1 MSKSVKKNF
10 PVTGMGCASC
20 VARVQKAISEVKGV
34 SSCNVSLASNSAQ
47 VEFDPAVTN
56 PEQLSKA
63 VSDAGYGLI
72 VGDEEGAEEEA
83 DRLQEDYYKSLKRD
97 MLLAAILALLVM
109 LLGMGFG
116 DMPWNGYLLWL
127 LSTPAVF
134 WCGRRFFIAAWKQ
147 ARHGSANMDTLV
159 ALSTLISYLFSLFN
173 LLFPQAW
180 TSRGIEPLLYF
191 ESSAMIVAFILI
203 GRVLEE
209 RAKHS
214 TTASIRELMGLQPKT
229 VNLKPGD
236 MFKVKPGER
245 IPADGEVVGG
255 ESFVDESMLTG
266 EPVAVSKTIGSKVYA
281 GTMNQRGTFQMRAN
295 KVGKDTMLSAI
306 IKMVKDAQGSKAKI
320 QNIVDKV
327 AAVFVPAILAASVM
341 TLIAWLIFDPAEG
354 VSRGLLAMVSV
365 LVIACPCSLG
375 LATPTALIAGIG
387 NGARQGILIKDAD
400 SLQIARSIDAIV
412 LDKTG
417 TITKELKGDEIPT
430 ATSDFVDEVKE
441 TSAGAVAE
449 LKEMGLDVYMLSG
462 DNPERA
468 GKVAAKVGIDNVVSG
483 VLPGDK
489 QNFVRKLQAEGRKV
503 GMAGDGINDSPA
515 LALADLSIAMGD
527 GTDIAMNAAMV
538 TIVTSDLKKISQL
551 IKLSRRTF
559 KIIKEN
565 LFWAFFYNV
574 LAVPI
579 AAGVLYPVNGFMLN
593 PMIAAAC
600 MAMSSVCVV
609 LNSLRLRK

>member
-72 VGDEEGAEEEA
+72 VGDEEDAEEEA

-147 ARHGSANMDTLV
+147 AWHGSANMDTLV

-281 GTMNQRGTFQMRAN
+281 GTMNQRGTFQM
-295 KVGKDTMLSAI
+295 
-306 IKMVKDAQGSKAKI
+306 VKDAQGSKAKI

-400 SLQIARSIDAIV
+400 SLQVARSIDAIV